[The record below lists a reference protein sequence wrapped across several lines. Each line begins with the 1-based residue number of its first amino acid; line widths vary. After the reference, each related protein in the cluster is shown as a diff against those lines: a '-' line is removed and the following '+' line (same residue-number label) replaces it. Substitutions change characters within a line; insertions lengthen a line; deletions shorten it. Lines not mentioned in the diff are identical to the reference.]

1 MSCCVLIILHSIFN
15 EDDISRFK
23 MKLPTTIPLVIEAAL
38 FRDPAAEAEDP
49 LKGIYGGKTFLNI

>member
-1 MSCCVLIILHSIFN
+1 LIILHSIFN